1 MKILHI
7 AAALAATLTTATLAA
22 SPSIAQAPASP
33 ERVVVSYADL
43 DLSSQ
48 AGVAQLNRRILTAV
62 QAACGPE
69 SDADPHGKN
78 LIRECR
84 HRNFAE
90 AVSQARGAIALARGN
105 GPAVLAGR

>member
-7 AAALAATLTTATLAA
+7 AAALAATLTAATLAA

-43 DLSSQ
+43 DLSSP
-48 AGVAQLNRRILTAV
+48 AGVATLNRRILSAV

-69 SDADPHGKN
+69 SDSDPRGKN
-78 LIRECR
+78 LARQCR
-84 HRNFAE
+84 HRSFDE
-90 AVSQARGAIALARGN
+90 AVSQVRGAIALARGE
-105 GPAVLAGR
+105 GPAVFAGR

>member
-33 ERVVVSYADL
+33 ERLVVSYADL
-43 DLSSQ
+43 DLSSRT
-48 AGVAQLNRRILTAV
+48 GVATLNRRILTAV
-62 QAACGPE
+62 QTACGTP

-78 LIRECR
+78 VINDCR
-84 HRNFAE
+84 HRTYSE
-90 AVSQARGAIALARGN
+90 AISQARGAIALARGN

>member
-1 MKILHI
+1 MKILHL
-7 AAALAATLTTATLAA
+7 AAALAATLTATLAA

-48 AGVAQLNRRILTAV
+48 AGVATLNRRILTAV

-78 LIRECR
+78 VIRECR
-84 HRNFAE
+84 HRAFDQ
-90 AVSQARGAIALARGN
+90 AVSQTRGAIALARGD